1 MKNST
6 LQLKFY
12 RQMAMGISV
21 STAALCAMVMILASL
36 SFGGLFAPVFI
47 GLSLVLAY
55 FMESAVRYCLT
66 KLIIYLL

>member
-6 LQLKFY
+6 LQLQFY

-21 STAALCAMVMILASL
+21 STAIICALVLILASL

-47 GLSLVLAY
+47 GLSIVAAY
-55 FMESAVRYCLT
+55 FMESAIRYCLT